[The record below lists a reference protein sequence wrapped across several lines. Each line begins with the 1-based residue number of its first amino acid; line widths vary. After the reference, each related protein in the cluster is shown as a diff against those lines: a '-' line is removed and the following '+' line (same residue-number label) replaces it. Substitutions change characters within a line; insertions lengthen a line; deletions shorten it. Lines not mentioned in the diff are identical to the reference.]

1 MNNHMAGN
9 VLADELVAAMESDED
24 VEIDLSD
31 PVRATL
37 IRNALEDMYPD
48 GMPPH
53 LAPLHSA
60 LVEVVH
66 RP

>member
-1 MNNHMAGN
+1 MNNDMAGN
-9 VLADELVAAMESDED
+9 VLADELLAAVESDED

-37 IRNALEDMYPD
+37 ALNALEDMYPD

-53 LAPLHSA
+53 LASLHAA
-60 LVEVVH
+60 LVEVVP